1 MSYRLSAKN
10 SVLDLRVVLIGT
22 FPFRFPLFLLLLF
35 LLLLVSLAVISHA
48 QTATT
53 SLRGDVTDSSGAL
66 IQAVAVTLTESSIGF
81 TQTHQTNEKGE
92 YSFQQIPPGS
102 YQIKI
107 SAPGFNERTEKAQLL
122 VNQPA
127 TINIT
132 LTVGSS
138 ITTVEVI
145 SDTTA
150 LNATDATIGTPFNQ
164 SEIQSLPFQGNN
176 VFSLL
181 SLQAGVLSL
190 GDQSTDTMNS
200 DSRAG
205 AINGARSDQSNLTL
219 DGIDNNTQTLGYA
232 FYGVLRPT
240 RDSVDEFRVVTSS
253 SNADSGR
260 SSGAQVSVVTRSG
273 TNRIHGSAYEYYRP
287 TNTVAND
294 WFNKQAEAQNGKPNI
309 PGKYLRNTFGGSIG
323 GPIVKDKL
331 FYFASY
337 EADKIAQ
344 NQQVIAEVPTGTPT
358 NPGLRQGYLTYV
370 VDAAGN
376 TATLTPATIAK
387 MDPHCSGEGTCP
399 LGPGVDPAA
408 LQYFATLP
416 QANGNLLGDGYNF
429 GSYTFSSPAPQSNI
443 TNLVKLDYNANA
455 KQRLFARG
463 NLESDNLTGVVT
475 YPGLSPSTS
484 NHSNNKG
491 LAIGH
496 TWAITNNLVNNLR
509 YGYIRQGFANRGA
522 LHGDFVNFANINPST
537 AQTFDLVVNI
547 PVHNVVDDVSW
558 SRHNHTVQGGF
569 NYRMVHNSFQ
579 SDATVFNNAQVQ
591 YYSLGMGSIANTGQD
606 LDPSAFTNTLGTPAV
621 YGGFDS
627 AYSNAI
633 AAVAGIIPVATENFN
648 YKSSGN
654 HLSPVTHGLPL
665 NRDYKS
671 NELEFYLQDS
681 WKATRNLTI
690 TYGLR
695 YTSLQ
700 TPYDVNGQEVAPTI
714 SLDSWFRTRGSSMMQ
729 GITDQPAISFSAAG
743 HGNNAPGMWAKDKKD
758 FAPRFAI
765 AYSPMH
771 APGFLGTLFG
781 EGTTSIRAGFGI
793 YYDHFGEGIVNT
805 FDTNG
810 AYGLSSRVNSPI
822 NLTTDQAP
830 RFASTSSVPT
840 QIIPPVAP
848 EKTFTV
854 TPANIESLSW
864 SVDNRIKTPYAEAFD
879 FSIQRQVANTWTME
893 AAYVGR
899 LGKRLLQNL
908 DLATPLDLVDPK
920 SGMDY
925 FKAAGLMSA
934 AAVAGVTSIPA
945 IPYFENMFPN
955 VTGNGLTATQNIY
968 QDLWGSSIVGNE
980 TFPLYSLDTGSFYLP
995 GSSGSAFAPGP
1006 LNRFFTPQYSSLY
1019 AWASVGTSSY
1029 HSMQLSLR
1037 HAMAHGLQF
1046 QFNYVLGK
1054 SIDLGSDSE
1063 RTDYNKGQNFS
1074 SIVNAWNIKGN
1085 RGVSDF
1091 DTKHAITGNFNY
1103 MLPFGR
1109 GATFASTSNRVMN
1122 ALVGGWDLAGLT
1134 HWTSG
1139 LPFSGVDGAGWG
1151 TDWATQS
1158 FALVTGKVA
1167 SGGHHIIGGVPNAF
1181 PNPTAALANITA
1193 PFAGVTGQR
1202 NVFRGDG
1209 YFSIDG
1215 SLTKVFRIT
1224 EGQALKFQWDVFNAT
1239 NAVRFDPH
1247 SVQNNPFS
1255 ASSFGVYSKQL
1266 VEARRMQLSF
1276 RYSF

>member
-1 MSYRLSAKN
+1 MSYVLSAKN
-10 SVLDLRVVLIGT
+10 LMLDLRVEFIRT
-22 FPFRFPLFLLLLF
+22 FRLALSLLLV
-35 LLLLVSLAVISHA
+35 VSLAVTGHA

-53 SLRGDVTDSSGAL
+53 SLRGVVTDPTGAVMPT
-66 IQAVAVTLTESSIGF
+66 VAVTVAETAIGF

-107 SAPGFNERTEKAQLL
+107 SASGFNQGTERAQLL

-127 TINIT
+127 TINIM

-138 ITTVEVI
+138 STTVEVI

-164 SEIQSLPFQGNN
+164 IEIQGLPFQGNN

-190 GDQSTDTMNS
+190 GDQSAETMDS

-205 AINGARSDQSNLTL
+205 AVNGARSDQSNLTL

-232 FYGVLRPT
+232 FSGVLRPT

-253 SNADSGR
+253 SNADAGR

-273 TNRIHGSAYEYYRP
+273 TNSIHGSAYEYYRP

-294 WFNKQAEAQNGKPNI
+294 WFNKQTEAQNGKPNV
-309 PGKYLRNTFGGSIG
+309 PGEYLRNTFGGSIG

-344 NQQVIAEVPTGTPT
+344 NQQVINEVPTGTT
-358 NPGLRQGYLTYV
+358 ASPGLRQGYLTYV
-370 VDAAGN
+370 NAQGG
-376 TATLTPATIAK
+376 TTTLSPATIAK
-387 MDPHCSGEGTCP
+387 MDPRCSGEGTCP
-399 LGPGVDPAA
+399 LGAGVDSAA
-408 LQYFATLP
+408 LQYFASLP
-416 QANGNLLGDGYNF
+416 QANGSLLGDGYNF
-429 GSYTFSSPAPQSNI
+429 GSYTFSSPTPQSNI
-443 TNLVKLDYNANA
+443 TNLVKFDYNVNA

-463 NLESDNLTGVVT
+463 NLESDNLTGAVT
-475 YPGLSPSTS
+475 YPGGSPSTN

-491 LAIGH
+491 IGIGH

-509 YGYIRQGFANRGA
+509 YGYIRQGFANRGS
-522 LHGDFVNFANINPST
+522 LHGDYVNFANIAPST
-537 AQTFDLVVNI
+537 AATTDLVVDI
-547 PVHNVVDDVSW
+547 PVHNLIDDVSW
-558 SRHNHTVQGGF
+558 TKKNHTMQGGF
-569 NYRMVHNSFQ
+569 NYRLIHNNFQ

-606 LDPSAFTNTLGTPAV
+606 LDPSAYTNTLGTPAV
-621 YGGFDS
+621 NNSFDT

-654 HLSPVTHGLPL
+654 SLTPLAHGLPL
-665 NRDYKS
+665 SRSYKS

-681 WKATRNLTI
+681 WKATRNLTV

-700 TPYDVNGQEVAPTI
+700 TPYEVNGQEVAPAI
-714 SLDSWFRTRGSSMMQ
+714 SLDSWFHTRGSSMMQ
-729 GITDQPAISFSAAG
+729 GIADQPPISFSAAG
-743 HGNNAPGMWAKDKKD
+743 HANYAPGMWARDKKD

-765 AYSPMH
+765 AYSPTRL
-771 APGFLGTLFG
+771 PGLLGTIAG
-781 EGTTSIRAGFGI
+781 EGMTSIRAGFGL

-805 FDTNG
+805 FDANG

-822 NLTTDQAP
+822 DLTTDQAP

-840 QIIPPVAP
+840 QIIPAVAP
-848 EKTFTV
+848 ETRFPV
-854 TPANIESLSW
+854 MPGNIEALSW
-864 SVDNRIKTPYAEAFD
+864 GVDNRVKTPYAEVMD
-879 FSIQRQVANTWTME
+879 FSIQRQMANTWTVE

-908 DLATPLDLVDPK
+908 DLATALDLVDKK

-934 AAVAGVTSIPA
+934 AAVAGVPTASMA
-945 IPYFENMFPN
+945 TIPYFENMFPN
-955 VTGNGLTATQNIY
+955 LIENGQTATQNIY
-968 QDLWGSSIVGNE
+968 QNLWGSSVVGNE
-980 TFPLYSLDTGSFYLP
+980 TFPLYSLDTGSFYA
-995 GSSGSAFAPGP
+995 SSGFTPGP
-1006 LNRFFTPQYSSLY
+1006 LNRYFDPQYSSLY

-1029 HSMQLSLR
+1029 HSLQLSLR
-1037 HAMAHGLQF
+1037 HAMAHGLQLD
-1046 QFNYVLGK
+1046 FNYVLAK

-1091 DTKHAITGNFNY
+1091 DTRHAVSSNFNY
-1103 MLPFGR
+1103 TLPFGR
-1109 GATFASTSNRVMN
+1109 GRSFAASANRVVD
-1122 ALVGGWDLAGLT
+1122 AVISGWDVAGLA

-1139 LPFSGVDGAGWG
+1139 LPFSGNDGAGWG

-1158 FALVTGKVA
+1158 FALVTDKVA
-1167 SGGHHIIGGVPNAF
+1167 SGGHHIIGGEPNAF
-1181 PNPTAALANITA
+1181 SNPTAALANISA

-1215 SLTKVFRIT
+1215 SLTKVFRVT
-1224 EGQALKFQWDVFNAT
+1224 EGQALKFQWDVFNTT

-1255 ASSFGVYSKQL
+1255 ASSFGVYSRQL
-1266 VEARRMQLSF
+1266 VDARRMQLSL